1 MTSQLSTVNPACCSI
16 ISTKLNRVSGAAALL
31 HAASLPT
38 YVFQRRAC
46 TKRSAQWALA
56 QREAELPHTHIYFP
70 ALHTCPLM
78 TRAEVQPSD
87 KKPSSYYGTEI
98 VPVAVMYAG
107 RGDIYARKYCP
118 ARTRNGRHAE
128 SVCVCGVGGSHA
140 GARPKI
146 NAAGCRAQQHTR
158 ARRAAGIVS
167 TRQQRLQSAR
177 IVDIRLNDIY
187 DWSVFTV
194 QHASHYGAGSRG
206 QRGYLPLVNSPYE
219 RGNKSSRSQVIVRQT
234 DSSVGICRHL
244 EISASEESPLQWVV
258 FRSALTPRRL
268 EGRKS

>member
-1 MTSQLSTVNPACCSI
+1 MSSYDQGRGSAIRQEAILILRDRNSPCCCHVCRARGHICKKILSC
-16 ISTKLNRVSGAAALL
+16 
-31 HAASLPT
+31 T
-38 YVFQRRAC
+38 Y
-46 TKRSAQWALA
+46 AQW
-56 QREAELPHTHIYFP
+56 P
-70 ALHTCPLM
+70 TC
-78 TRAEVQPSD
+78 RV
-87 KKPSSYYGTEI
+87 
-98 VPVAVMYAG
+98 
-107 RGDIYARKYCP
+107 
-118 ARTRNGRHAE
+118 
-128 SVCVCGVGGSHA
+128 SVCVWGGGSHA